1 MNRLDELEI
10 IREARLSAIDPL
22 DEVCENCD
30 NYILV
35 NIRARCNEGKS
46 MTKMKEI
53 GCPLL

>member
-30 NYILV
+30 RLYISKYS
-35 NIRARCNEGKS
+35 C
-46 MTKMKEI
+46 
-53 GCPLL
+53 